1 MRGNGSSVIRLRVAR
16 ALAVLA
22 VAMILVFGPGCSKG
36 ESPGGAQPRPSSPAN
51 LKILSPTNGEVVRG
65 TDVEIKVDLTGARI
79 VQATTTNISPD
90 GGHLHVYLDNQ
101 LVSMNFSTTQDV
113 GNIKPGMHVLRVEF
127 VAADHRPFDPRVFTA
142 VTFEVES

>member
-1 MRGNGSSVIRLRVAR
+1 M
-16 ALAVLA
+16 VLLLGA
-22 VAMILVFGPGCSKG
+22 GCSKQG
-36 ESPGGAQPRPSSPAN
+36 SPAGAQPRPSSPAK

-65 TDVEIKVDLTGARI
+65 SNVEIQVDLTGARI
-79 VQATTTNISPD
+79 IQATTTNISPEE
-90 GGHLHVYLDNQ
+90 GHLHVYLDNQ

-113 GNIKPGMHVLRVEF
+113 GNVKPGMHVLRVEF